1 MLIKGYPWYSLKREP
16 KTDSKKME
24 ILFISGDRNSG
35 KTSWAKEHLAGTPG
49 IRGVLLTKEFTG
61 EKGELFR
68 GYNAMDLETG
78 RTVPFARL
86 KLHLP
91 EGWKEKEHFGPF
103 SFSVDGFEEAR
114 QWIEK
119 GISSDSLIIDEIG
132 PMELE
137 GKGFSAVLSYILN
150 TKQNTLNH
158 LYLIVRTYL
167 VQAVQEVFRITPDRI
182 IQVDNPSSWVL

>member
-1 MLIKGYPWYSLKREP
+1 
-16 KTDSKKME
+16 ME

-137 GKGFSAVLSYILN
+137 GRGFSAILSYILN

-167 VQAVQEVFRITPDRI
+167 VQAVQEVFKITPDRI